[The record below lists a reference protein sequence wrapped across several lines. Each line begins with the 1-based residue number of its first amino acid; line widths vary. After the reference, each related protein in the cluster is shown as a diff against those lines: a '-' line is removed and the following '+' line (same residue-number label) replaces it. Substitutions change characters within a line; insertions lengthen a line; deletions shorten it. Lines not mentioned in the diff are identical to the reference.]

1 MIFML
6 AKIGACIL
14 QGLTAI
20 QIQVEVDVSSGL
32 PDFILVGLPDATV
45 RESRERVRSALK
57 NSGFHFPARRILVNM
72 APAHVRKIGA
82 GFDLAVAA
90 GILKASGQLDD
101 VCLDPY
107 WLVGELSLDGSV
119 KGIRGILP
127 IALAMQPQKD
137 LSLVLARENV
147 REAARA
153 TERLI
158 PVERLEDLIQL
169 GRIPFTDTNQKGLG
183 GDPPIHSTVDLSQI
197 RGQLQAR
204 RALEV
209 AAAGSHNLLMTGSPG
224 VGKSLLAGA
233 IASILPPMTEPEA
246 LEVNQIYSV
255 AGLLSEKS
263 PWLTRR
269 PFRSP
274 HHQISVGGMLGGGKD
289 MRPGE
294 ITLATHGVL
303 YLDEIPEFPRSI
315 LESLRQPMEEGRIL
329 MSRAWG
335 NWEYPA
341 QFQLVASSNPCH
353 CGFYG
358 DPRKEC
364 ICTEH
369 QIQMYRN
376 RISGPILDRIDLQV
390 QAPRVELDE
399 LTGASPGGRQPEPS
413 RPVLERVIRARQRQ
427 ARRAK
432 SLGTGPNLASKTG
445 LNAFL
450 DQRMLDQACAMSGQ
464 ARSFLNRAYDSLNLS
479 ARGYARVLRVART
492 IADLDDSDVIH
503 LPHMAEALQ
512 YREQT
517 PFRAIA
523 CHSVSERGS

>member
-1 MIFML
+1 ML
-6 AKIGACIL
+6 ANIRTCIL
-14 QGLTAI
+14 QGLNAV

-45 RESRERVRSALK
+45 RESRERVRSAIK

-72 APAHVRKIGA
+72 APAHVRKAGA

-101 VCLDPY
+101 VCLDHF

-119 KGIRGILP
+119 RGIRGILP

-137 LSLVLARENV
+137 LSLALARENA

-158 PVERLEDLIQL
+158 PVERLEDLTHL
-169 GRIPFTDTNQKGLG
+169 GRSIFTFTDPADSYVESPVQSAA
-183 GDPPIHSTVDLSQI
+183 DFSQV

-209 AAAGSHNLLMTGSPG
+209 AAAGGHNLLMTGSPG
-224 VGKSLLAGA
+224 VGKSLLANA
-233 IASILPPMTEPEA
+233 LASILPPLTEPEA

-255 AGLLSEKS
+255 AGLLSERT

-269 PFRSP
+269 PFRAP
-274 HHQISVGGMLGGGKD
+274 HHRISQGGMLGGGKD

-294 ITLATHGVL
+294 VTLATHGVL

-315 LESLRQPMEEGRIL
+315 LESLRQPMEDGRIL
-329 MSRAWG
+329 ISRVWG
-335 NWEYPA
+335 SWEYPA
-341 QFQLVASSNPCH
+341 RFQLIASSNPCQ

-364 ICTEH
+364 VCTEH
-369 QIQMYRN
+369 QIRMYRN

-390 QAPRVELDE
+390 QVPRVELNE
-399 LTGASPGGRQPEPS
+399 LTDASPGSRQPEAS
-413 RPVLERVIRARQRQ
+413 RPVLERVMRARQRQ
-427 ARRAK
+427 ARRIQC
-432 SLGTGPNLASKTG
+432 LETGPGSAPETG

-450 DQRMLDQACAMSGQ
+450 SHKALEQACVMSGQ
-464 ARSFLNRAYDSLNLS
+464 ARAFLGKAYDALNLS
-479 ARGYARVLRVART
+479 ARGYTRILRVART
-492 IADLDDSDVIH
+492 IADLDDSGMIH

-512 YREQT
+512 YRGQES
-517 PFRAIA
+517 PAAKSPAGIFGI
-523 CHSVSERGS
+523 

>member
-1 MIFML
+1 ML
-6 AKIGACIL
+6 AIVHACIL
-14 QGLTAI
+14 QGLTAV

-72 APAHVRKIGA
+72 APAHVRKVGA

-101 VCLDPY
+101 VCLDPF

-127 IALAMQPQKD
+127 IALAMQSQKD

-147 REAARA
+147 REASRA

-158 PVERLEDLIQL
+158 PVERLEALTQL
-169 GRIPFTDTNQKGLG
+169 GRVPVPDTNPNPRGSNEESPVHG
-183 GDPPIHSTVDLSQI
+183 TVDLSQI

-274 HHQISVGGMLGGGKD
+274 HHRISLGGMLGGGKD

-335 NWEYPA
+335 NWEYPSR
-341 QFQLVASSNPCH
+341 FQLVASSNPCH

-358 DPRKEC
+358 DPRREC
-364 ICTEH
+364 VCTEY

-390 QAPRVELDE
+390 QVPRVELNE
-399 LTGASPGGRQPEPS
+399 LTDGGRQPES
-413 RPVLERVIRARQRQ
+413 SHPVLERVMRARQRQ
-427 ARRAK
+427 ARRAR
-432 SLGTGPNLASKTG
+432 SLGTCPESAPETG

-450 DQRMLDQACAMSGQ
+450 NQKTLDQACVMSGQ
-464 ARSFLNRAYDSLNLS
+464 ARSFLGKAYDSLNLS
-479 ARGYARVLRVART
+479 ARGYVRILRVART
-492 IADLDDSDVIH
+492 IADLEDSDVIH

-512 YREQT
+512 YRGQEIT
-517 PFRAIA
+517 P
-523 CHSVSERGS
+523 

>member
-1 MIFML
+1 ML
-6 AKIGACIL
+6 AKIFTCIL

-20 QIQVEVDVSSGL
+20 RIQVEVDVSPGL

-45 RESRERVRSALK
+45 RESRERVRSAIK

-72 APAHVRKIGA
+72 APAHVRKAGA

-90 GILKASGQLDD
+90 GILKASGQLDEIA
-101 VCLDPY
+101 LDPF

-137 LSLVLARENV
+137 LSLVLARENA
-147 REAARA
+147 REAVRA

-158 PVERLEDLIQL
+158 PVSRLEDLIGL
-169 GRIPFTDTNQKGLG
+169 SLNQTSAPEISQIDPD
-183 GDPPIHSTVDLSQI
+183 GDLPGQNLPDLSQI
-197 RGQLQAR
+197 RGQFQAR

-209 AAAGSHNLLMTGSPG
+209 AAAGSHNLLMIGSPG
-224 VGKSLLAGA
+224 VGKSLLANA
-233 IASILPPMTEPEA
+233 MASILPPMTEPEA

-255 AGLLSEKS
+255 AGLLSEKT

-274 HHQISVGGMLGGGKD
+274 HHRISLGGMLGGGKD

-303 YLDEIPEFPRSI
+303 YLDEISEFPRSI
-315 LESLRQPMEEGRIL
+315 LESLRQPMEEKCIH

-341 QFQLVASSNPCH
+341 QFQLLASSNPCH

-364 ICTEH
+364 VCTEY

-390 QAPRVELDE
+390 HVPRVELNE
-399 LTGASPGGRQPEPS
+399 LTDSAAD
-413 RPVLERVIRARQRQ
+413 RPVESSAAVLERVLRARQKQ

-432 SLGTGPNLASKTG
+432 DLGIGPESV

-450 DQRMLDQACAMSGQ
+450 NQKALDQACVMSSQ
-464 ARSFLNRAYDSLNLS
+464 ARAFLGKAYETLNLS
-479 ARGYARVLRVART
+479 ARGYVRTLRTART
-492 IADLDDSDVIH
+492 IADLEDSGMIH
-503 LPHMAEALQ
+503 LHHMAEALQ
-512 YREQT
+512 YRGQDG
-517 PFRAIA
+517 I
-523 CHSVSERGS
+523 

>member
-1 MIFML
+1 
-6 AKIGACIL
+6 
-14 QGLTAI
+14 
-20 QIQVEVDVSSGL
+20 
-32 PDFILVGLPDATV
+32 
-45 RESRERVRSALK
+45 
-57 NSGFHFPARRILVNM
+57 M
-72 APAHVRKIGA
+72 APAHVRKAGA

-90 GILKASGQLDD
+90 GILAASGQLDETS
-101 VCLDPY
+101 LDPF

-137 LSLVLARENV
+137 LTLILARENL

-158 PVERLEDLIQL
+158 PVERLEDLNRLDRMISL
-169 GRIPFTDTNQKGLG
+169 MAPGWPTGAEE
-183 GDPPIHSTVDLSQI
+183 DPPAPSTADLSQI

-255 AGLLSEKS
+255 AGLLSEKK

-274 HHQISVGGMLGGGKD
+274 HHRISLGGMLGGGKD

-315 LESLRQPMEEGRIL
+315 LESLRQPMEEGRIH

-364 ICTEH
+364 VCTPY

-376 RISGPILDRIDLQV
+376 RISGPILDRIDLHV
-390 QAPRVELDE
+390 HVPRVELSE
-399 LTGASPGGRQPEPS
+399 LTDSSPGSRQPESS
-413 RPVLERVIRARQRQ
+413 RPVLERVARARQKQ

-432 SLGTGPNLASKTG
+432 ESGAG

-450 DQRMLDQACAMSGQ
+450 TQKTLDQVCVMSAQ
-464 ARSFLNRAYDSLNLS
+464 ARAFLGKAYDSMNLS
-479 ARGYARVLRVART
+479 ARGYARTLRVART
-492 IADLDDSDVIH
+492 VADLEDSDIIH

-512 YREQT
+512 YRGQED
-517 PFRAIA
+517 PA
-523 CHSVSERGS
+523 